1 MFGYYLQLAWRS
13 CLKTWGL
20 TLLMVLAIALG
31 IGASMTTITI
41 NYLMS
46 ADPIPAKSQQ
56 LFYVQLDNWDPAQ
69 PFNADGD
76 PPSML
81 TYRDAYQ
88 LWQAQQARRQ
98 AMMAATA
105 AVIEPATQESQGA
118 VPFMATGRATNR
130 DFFALFDV
138 PFLYGHG
145 WDLQADQQQAQVV
158 VISQQLSERLF
169 GGQDPTGQ
177 VLRVGRQQLRIIGVL
192 AHWQPSPRFYDLSQ
206 GNFIRSEDFYLPFSL
221 LTDGTLQPA
230 GGSFCWQEAAAG
242 IAGLLASECGWTQ
255 LWVELPDAAAR
266 EQYLQWMQAYVDE
279 QRRLGRF
286 ARPDNQRLLDVMS
299 WLDEMQVV
307 LDDAPVLLT
316 LSLLFFAVCLLNTVG
331 LMSAK
336 FLSKSAEIGIRQA
349 LGASRR
355 DLFYQ
360 HLVETALV
368 GLLGG
373 LGGLVLAWLGLQAV
387 QALYGDWMQQL
398 TRLNVPL
405 VALAIALAVSASV
418 VAGLYP
424 TWRACQVQPS
434 HQLKAQ

>member
-1 MFGYYLQLAWRS
+1 MFGYYLRLAWLS
-13 CLKTWGL
+13 CKKTWGL

-69 PFNADGD
+69 PFNAAGD
-76 PPSML
+76 PPTML
-81 TYRDAYQ
+81 TYQDAYQ
-88 LWQAQQARRQ
+88 LWQAQQAPRQ
-98 AMMAATA
+98 AMMTATA
-105 AVIEPATQESQGA
+105 AVIEPATQDSQAA
-118 VPFMATGRATNR
+118 VPFMATGRATTS

-138 PFLYGHG
+138 PFLYGQG
-145 WDLQADQQQAQVV
+145 WDLQADQQQAPVV
-158 VISQQLSERLF
+158 VISQQLSERLY

-177 VLRVGRQQLRIIGVL
+177 LLRVGRQQLKIIGVL

-206 GNFIRSEDFYLPFSL
+206 GNFIRSEDFYLPFAL
-221 LTDGTLQPA
+221 LTDGKLPA
-230 GGSFCWQEAAAG
+230 SGGSFCWQPAAAG
-242 IAGLLASECGWTQ
+242 MAGLLASECVWTQ

-266 EQYLQWMQAYVDE
+266 EQYLQFMQAYVDE

-286 ARPDNQRLLDVMS
+286 ARPDNQRLSDVMS

-307 LDDAPVLLT
+307 MDDAPVLLA

-331 LMSAK
+331 LMLAK

-355 DLFYQ
+355 QLFYQ

-373 LGGLVLAWLGLQAV
+373 LAGLLLAWLGLQAV
-387 QALYGDWMQQL
+387 QAIYGDWMQQL
-398 TRLNVPL
+398 TRLNAPL
-405 VALAIALAVSASV
+405 VAVAILLSISASIM
-418 VAGLYP
+418 AGLYP

-434 HQLKAQ
+434 QQLKAQ